1 MTVHRGARLTPHGRA
16 EIVRRVV
23 GAALFAVCEP
33 PPDCPRHGAMRP
45 SSMQLPL
52 QSRPVRAVLLESTA
66 SFFAAILLF
75 GGLVL

>member
-1 MTVHRGARLTPHGRA
+1 MNVHRGEELTPHGRA

-23 GAALFAVCEP
+23 GTALYTVCEP
-33 PPDCPRHGAMRP
+33 PPDRPRHGAMRP

-52 QSRPVRAVLLESTA
+52 QSCPVRAVLLGSTV
-66 SFFAAILLF
+66 SFFTAILLF